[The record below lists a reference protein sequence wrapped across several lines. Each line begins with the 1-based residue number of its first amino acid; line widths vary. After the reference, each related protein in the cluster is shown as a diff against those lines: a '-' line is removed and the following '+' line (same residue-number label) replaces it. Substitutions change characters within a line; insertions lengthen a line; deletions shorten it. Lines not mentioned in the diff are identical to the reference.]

1 MEGIWIIDRCQG
13 HHGMLLMVIEKNRMI
28 LGEVRVGV
36 CITIKVCVNFRI
48 SIVIVLFIVKLILRY
63 KNKKKHTDPDA
74 HLKAKQVCEQIKTN
88 AELRKRKKEEKLKQR
103 QDLNE
108 KKAKCSLIIKSEHL
122 DEYEKLISN
131 VRGYLYNLVWH
142 CTQSKLKGALPKGKT
157 RIGLLEAIVEDIYN
171 LTKVRVKIE
180 TRVFDLLFYESMAIL
195 DNYTL
200 EIDVD
205 KLIELVKNGFVEK
218 VNKEIVEK
226 ETTPVFTKKKFF

>member
-1 MEGIWIIDRCQG
+1 MDNRSMSGTSWHVTYGDRKKSYDPRRSKSRCVYYNK
-13 HHGMLLMVIEKNRMI
+13 GMCEFSYQHCNSSVHCKAYTEIQKQ
-28 LGEVRVGV
+28 
-36 CITIKVCVNFRI
+36 
-48 SIVIVLFIVKLILRY
+48 
-63 KNKKKHTDPDA
+63 KKYADPDA
-74 HLKAKQVCEQIKTN
+74 HLEAKQLCEKIKIN
-88 AELRKRKKEEKLKQR
+88 AELSKRKKEEKLKQR
-103 QDLNE
+103 QALRE

-131 VRGYLYNLVWH
+131 VRGYLYDLVWH
-142 CTQSKLKGALPKGKT
+142 CTQSKLKGVLPRGKT
-157 RIGLLEAIVEDIYN
+157 RIGIIEAIVEDIYN

-180 TRVFDLLFYESMAIL
+180 TRAFDLLFYESMVIV

-226 ETTPVFTKKKFF
+226 ETFPVFTRKKLF